1 MRIEDLKPLAA
12 AAPDYTELRWQE
24 NRSLGIALVK
34 GSVMQN
40 ARSSESGVSARVYR
54 RGAWGFSSDPNAD
67 VDAVRSVLDAAAN
80 NARFLDAREQKQRG
94 PLPARPAQAEHDFST
109 AKPRWTQKEL
119 LDYLKELDNHIA
131 QTYPDL
137 LSRTLVLRCLDME
150 KVLVTADG
158 SAARSVTPRAILSL
172 VLSADA
178 AGHPVEV
185 NRTLGGFGHFED
197 AFGPLDTLYPEAAEL
212 HDHLRRKQAGVYPE
226 AGFKECVLDSELAGI
241 LAHEAIGHTAE
252 ADFVLSGSAAA
263 DYLGEEAAS
272 PLVTL
277 VDFAHTAN
285 GRTCPVPV
293 HVDDEGTE
301 ARDVTLIKN
310 GVLQGYLHSKETALQ
325 LEAEPTGN
333 ARAFQFSDEP
343 LVRMR
348 NTGFL
353 PGDSRLQDM
362 IASIEDGCY
371 LIRPSNGQA
380 DATSEFMFG
389 ITLGYEIK
397 QGKLGRALKD
407 TTISGV
413 AFDMLKTVSMVSDD
427 MTWMGAGMC
436 GKKQMI
442 PTGFGGPALKCR
454 VMIGGR

>member
-1 MRIEDLKPLAA
+1 MRIEDLRPLAA
-12 AAPDYTELRWQE
+12 DVSDYTELRWQE

-54 RGAWGFSSDPNAD
+54 AGAWGFASDPNVN
-67 VDAVRSVLDAAAN
+67 VDAVRSVRAAAAA
-80 NARFLDAREQKQRG
+80 NARFLDDRERKQHG
-94 PLPARPAQAEHDFST
+94 SLPARPTEARHDFST
-109 AKPRWTQKEL
+109 SKPRWTQKEL
-119 LDYLKELDNHIA
+119 LGFMKELDNHIA
-131 QTYPDL
+131 ADYPDL
-137 LSRTLVLRCLDME
+137 LSRTVVLRCLDME
-150 KVLVTADG
+150 KALVTADG
-158 SAARSVTPRAILSL
+158 SAAQSLTPRAILSI
-172 VLSADA
+172 VLSAEAD
-178 AGHPVEV
+178 GHPVEIS
-185 NRTLGGFGHFED
+185 RTFGGLGHFED
-197 AFGPLDTLYPEAAEL
+197 VFDAPDTLYARIAKLYEQL
-212 HDHLRRKQAGVYPE
+212 KDKQAGVYPE
-226 AGFKECVLDSELAGI
+226 AGYKECVLDSELAGI

-252 ADFVLSGSAAA
+252 GDFVLSGSAAA
-263 DYLGEEAAS
+263 DYLGKEAAS

-277 VDFAHTAN
+277 VDFAHTAD
-285 GRTCPVPV
+285 GSTCPVPV

-301 ARDVTLIKN
+301 AMDVTLIKD
-310 GVLQGYLHSKETALQ
+310 GILQAYLHSKETAL
-325 LEAEPTGN
+325 LLGAAPTGN

-348 NTGFL
+348 NTAFL
-353 PGDSRLQDM
+353 PGNDRLEDM
-362 IASIEDGCY
+362 IASIDDGYY

-389 ITLGYEIK
+389 VTLGYEIK
-397 QGKLGRALKD
+397 QGKLGRAIKD